1 MSREGPR
8 LAVSAGR
15 RVCRHVGA
23 VAGLGLIPVA
33 DAAAAAGLK
42 GPAAPWTSMAGL
54 GVALLAGALAASV
67 ILSPVLRRVLFPV
80 PRESHIAD
88 VLQFDGMLDDGVTLR
103 TKDGR
108 LVQTLV
114 LRGMD
119 YGAKTDAEISALLRK
134 RQQWFQS
141 LSEVGQAVKLLSVRE
156 RVAFDGGAAFEE
168 PMLQEIHDSWMKSF
182 EAVYQNR
189 HYVVV
194 STQNDRKARKR
205 LRELVRAVSE
215 QLHEYGPE
223 LLEVGHGDH
232 SPLLSMW
239 ASAVSGFHRSVRP
252 ARGDLS
258 ERLAGSDV
266 HFDPVTGIIEYRDG
280 PRVRYCQVLT
290 VNHWG
295 EADGPELIHRIMS
308 LQGRVQVL
316 QSIFGV
322 RKERAAVELP
332 LRAKQAAILAFNRFK
347 GAEFEAALELVNG
360 DQDGLLTVQ
369 ISMFLLG
376 DSLEDLE
383 QLVSET
389 RRIVQDH
396 GASAVVE
403 GASAEWTWRS
413 RLPGFAEDAR
423 FLVRPRTLMGEN
435 LASLVSFQEEPAGSE
450 SSDWGDGPIRVFR
463 TVTGGAYSFQFHV
476 SEAEEAIGHTVTFA
490 PSGGGKTVLFSHLMG
505 GALRHRDLACY
516 AFDRNGGLR
525 IFTEAVGGRY
535 IDPAVD
541 ADVELNPLQ
550 MPDTTENRR
559 FLQLWLLRLA
569 GISDEDSSSYESA
582 SRAVEAIYNVR
593 RTHARSL
600 RTVFESA
607 FDTGSMLREGL
618 QRWVNPDDYG
628 ARVFNGAKDSL
639 NLEASRLVTFEMAA
653 ALGGS
658 GTSDPRL
665 AGALVSYIMHRI
677 RARCRAEGTPHL
689 VFVDETAALLADD
702 AFKRDT
708 EVMLREHRKLR
719 GSVNLV
725 FQDVGVMLNSGI
737 GETVLNN
744 CPTHFVF
751 PNPNARK
758 EDYAVLEL
766 TDSQWAYVKG
776 QSRLARHLPR
786 SVLLKRGS
794 EAVILDTDL
803 GPLGPL
809 LKIYRSGSEP
819 VRLVETL
826 KRQVGERWL
835 ETYIDSAA

>member
-1 MSREGPR
+1 MSREYW
-8 LAVSAGR
+8 SAASVGR

-23 VAGLGLIPVA
+23 AAGLGSFPIA
-33 DAAAAAGLK
+33 EAAAAGLQ
-42 GPAAPWTSMAGL
+42 GPAAPWIPMAGI
-54 GVALLAGALAASV
+54 GSALLAGAVASSV
-67 ILSPVLRRVLFPV
+67 ILSPTLRRLLFPV
-80 PRESHIAD
+80 PRESHLSD
-88 VLQFDGMLDDGVTLR
+88 VLQFESVLDDGVTLR
-103 TKDGR
+103 TKGGR

-119 YGAKTDAEISALLRK
+119 YGAKTDAEISALMRK
-134 RQQWFQS
+134 RQQWFQG
-141 LSEVGQAVKLLSVRE
+141 LSETGQAVKLLSVRE
-156 RVAFDGGAAFEE
+156 RVAFDGGADFDQ
-168 PMLQEIHDSWMKSF
+168 PMLQEIHDRWMSSF

-194 STQNDRKARKR
+194 STEDDRKARKR
-205 LRELVRAVSE
+205 LRELVRTVRE
-215 QLHEYGPE
+215 HLHEYGPE
-223 LLEVGHGDH
+223 LLEVGHGEH

-252 ARGDLS
+252 AHDDIAV
-258 ERLAGSDV
+258 RLTGSDL
-266 HFDPVTGIIEYRDG
+266 HFDPVNGVIEYRDG
-280 PRVRYCQVLT
+280 PRARYCQVLT
-290 VNHWG
+290 IHHWG
-295 EADGPELIHRIMS
+295 ETDGPELMHRLMS
-308 LQGRVQVL
+308 LPGRVQIL
-316 QSIFGV
+316 QSLFGV
-322 RKERAAVELP
+322 RKERVAVELP
-332 LRAKQAAILAFNRFK
+332 LRAKQAAVLAFNRFK
-347 GAEFEAALELVNG
+347 GAEFDAALELVNG

-369 ISMFLLG
+369 ISIFLLA
-376 DSLEDLE
+376 DTREDLD
-383 QLVSET
+383 QLVT
-389 RRIVQDH
+389 DARRIVQDH
-396 GASAVVE
+396 GASAVIE
-403 GASAEWTWRS
+403 CASAEWTWRA
-413 RLPGFAEDAR
+413 RLPGFAEESK
-423 FLVRPRTLMGEN
+423 FLLRPRSLMGEN
-435 LASLVSFQEEPAGSE
+435 LGSLVSFQEEPAGSE

-463 TVTGGAYSFQFHV
+463 TVTGGAYSFQFHA

-505 GALRHRDLACY
+505 GALRHKDLACY

-550 MPDTTENRR
+550 MPDSTENRR
-559 FLQLWLLRLA
+559 FLQIWLLRLA
-569 GISDEDSSSYESA
+569 GIGDDDSGSFEA
-582 SRAVEAIYNVR
+582 AARAVEAIYNVR
-593 RTHARSL
+593 RTQSRSL

-607 FDTGSMLREGL
+607 FDTGSMLRDGL
-618 QRWVNPDDYG
+618 KRWVNPDDYG
-628 ARVFNGAKDSL
+628 ARVFNGARDSL

-653 ALGGS
+653 ALGGT
-658 GTSDPRL
+658 GTADPRL

-677 RARCRAEGTPHL
+677 RARCRADGTPHL
-689 VFVDETAALLADD
+689 VFVDETAALLADE

-744 CPTHFVF
+744 CPTSFIF

-758 EDYAVLEL
+758 EDYEVLEL

-794 EAVILDTDL
+794 EAVILDTEL
-803 GPLGPL
+803 SPLGPL

-826 KRQVGERWL
+826 KRQVGEQWL
-835 ETYIDSAA
+835 ETYLDTAA

>member
-1 MSREGPR
+1 MSRDLVEV
-8 LAVSAGR
+8 AASASR

-23 VAGLGLIPVA
+23 AAGLGSFPFA
-33 DAAAAAGLK
+33 EAAAAGLQ
-42 GPAAPWTSMAGL
+42 GPAAPWIPITSVGT
-54 GVALLAGALAASV
+54 ALLAAAVACSV
-67 ILSPVLRRVLFPV
+67 VLSPVLRRILFPV
-80 PRESHIAD
+80 PSESHLSD
-88 VLQFDGMLDDGVTLR
+88 VLQFESVLDDGVTLR
-103 TKDGR
+103 TKGGR

-119 YGAKTDAEISALLRK
+119 YGAKTDAEIAALMRK
-134 RQQWFQS
+134 RQQWFQG
-141 LSEVGQAVKLLSVRE
+141 LSETGQAVKLLSIRE
-156 RVAFDGGAAFEE
+156 RVAFDGGGDFEQ
-168 PMLQEIHDSWMKSF
+168 PTLQEIHDNWMSSF
-182 EAVYQNR
+182 DAVYQNR
-189 HYVVV
+189 HYVIV
-194 STQNDRKARKR
+194 STHSDRKAAKR
-205 LRELVRAVSE
+205 LQELVRTVRE
-215 QLHEYGPE
+215 HLHEYGPE

-239 ASAVSGFHRSVRP
+239 AQTVNGFHRSVKP
-252 ARGDLS
+252 GDDDLS
-258 ERLAGSDV
+258 VRVTGSDL
-266 HFDPVTGIIEYRDG
+266 HFDPVTGVIEYRDG
-280 PRVRYCQVLT
+280 PRVRYSQVLT
-290 VNHWG
+290 IHHWG
-295 EADGPELIHRIMS
+295 ETDGPELMHRLMS
-308 LQGRVQVL
+308 LPGRVQIL
-316 QSIFGV
+316 QSLFGI
-322 RKERAAVELP
+322 RKERVAVELP
-332 LRAKQAAILAFNRFK
+332 LRAKQAAVLAFNRFK
-347 GAEFEAALELVNG
+347 SAEFDAALELVNG

-369 ISMFLLG
+369 ISIFLLA
-376 DSLEDLE
+376 DTLEDLD
-383 QLVSET
+383 QLVT
-389 RRIVQDH
+389 DARRIVQDH
-396 GASAVVE
+396 GASAVIE
-403 GASAEWTWRS
+403 CASAEWTWRS
-413 RLPGFAEDAR
+413 RLPGFAEDAKY
-423 FLVRPRTLMGEN
+423 LLRPRSLMGEN
-435 LASLVSFQEEPAGSE
+435 LGSLVSFQEEPAGSE
-450 SSDWGDGPIRVFR
+450 SSDWGDGAIRVFR

-505 GALRHRDLACY
+505 GALRHKDLACY
-516 AFDRNGGLR
+516 AFDRSGGLR
-525 IFTEAVGGRY
+525 IYTEAVGGRY
-535 IDPAVD
+535 IDPAID

-559 FLQLWLLRLA
+559 FLQIWLLRLA
-569 GISDEDSSSYESA
+569 GIGDEDSGSFEAA

-593 RTHARSL
+593 RTSARSL
-600 RTVFESA
+600 QTVFESA

-618 QRWVNPDDYG
+618 KRWVNPDDYG
-628 ARVFNGAKDSL
+628 ARVFNGARDSL
-639 NLEASRLVTFEMAA
+639 NLEASRFVTFEMAA

-677 RARCRAEGTPHL
+677 RARCRADGTPHL

-744 CPTHFVF
+744 CPTSFVF

-803 GPLGPL
+803 TSLGPL

-826 KRQVGERWL
+826 KRQVGEQWL
-835 ETYIDSAA
+835 TKYIDTAA